1 MNVLLVRPD
10 GVGDEI
16 LCLPVASALR
26 LLLPDARIIFLSSE
40 YAAPI
45 LDHHPDLDEIR
56 TITGREPLR
65 ELVTL
70 FRRAIDAVV
79 FLKPFKRLMWAAFL
93 ARVPIRVATGYRW
106 YSVLAN
112 RRIYEHRKDFSKHE
126 TTYNVGMLAGLGLQ
140 PGIVSPPSL
149 VLTAAER
156 AWGQEQLR
164 GMPTP
169 RVVLHPG
176 GFAARRWRVE
186 HYHSLVGELQR
197 KGVGVV
203 LTGSQAEADM
213 FNQHVINGEPFPTS
227 VLNLM
232 GQLSLRELMAVI
244 AASHAVVSGATGPAH
259 IAAACGVPNVS
270 LFDPRRNNLPTR
282 WQPLGKGVVL
292 RPDVPTCEKCIYEA
306 CPYWDCLDRLTVE
319 TVAQHVT
326 QVAGDPSPLRV
337 LHV

>member
-1 MNVLLVRPD
+1 MNVLIVRPD
-10 GVGDEI
+10 GIGDVV
-16 LCLPVASALR
+16 LSLPVASQLR
-26 LLLPDARIIFLSSE
+26 QLVSGVRIGFLTSPVV
-40 YAAPI
+40 API
-45 LDHHPDLDEIR
+45 LDHHPDVDYVR
-56 TITGREPLR
+56 TIRWTDPLR
-65 ELVTL
+65 DL
-70 FRRAIDAVV
+70 RAAFSDGVEAAI
-79 FLKPFKRLMWAAFL
+79 FLKPFRRLMWAAFL

-112 RRIYEHRKDFSKHE
+112 RRVYEHRKDFSKHE
-126 TTYNVGMLAGLGLQ
+126 TAYNVGMLEGLGLQ
-140 PGIVSPPSL
+140 PGIVFPPSL
-149 VLTAAER
+149 VLTDAER
-156 AWGQEQLR
+156 ARGQERLR

-186 HYHSLVGELQR
+186 HYHSLVRELHR

-213 FNQHVINGEPFPTS
+213 FNQHVNSDAPLPAS

-232 GQLSLRELMAVI
+232 GQLSVRELMAVI

-282 WQPLGKGVVL
+282 WQPLGKGLVL

>member
-1 MNVLLVRPD
+1 MRVLLVRPD
-10 GVGDEI
+10 GIGDEI

-26 LLLPDARIIFLSSE
+26 RLLPEVQIVFLSSE
-40 YAAPI
+40 YAAPV
-45 LDHHPDLDEIR
+45 LAHHPDLDEVW
-56 TITGREPLR
+56 TITGLESLG
-65 ELVTL
+65 ELVSL
-70 FRRAIDAVV
+70 FRRAVDAVV

-106 YSVLAN
+106 YSLLAN
-112 RRIYEHRKDFSKHE
+112 RRVYEHRKDFSKHE
-126 TTYNVGMLAGLGLQ
+126 TAYNVGMLAGLGLQ
-140 PGIVSPPSL
+140 PGSVSPPSL
-149 VLTAAER
+149 VLTDEER
-156 AWGQEQLR
+156 ARGQERLR
-164 GMPTP
+164 GVATS

-186 HYHSLVGELQR
+186 HYHALAHELHR
-197 KGVGVV
+197 KGLGVV
-203 LTGSQAEADM
+203 LTGSQTEAEM
-213 FNQHVINGEPFPTS
+213 FNEQSNRAVPLPAS

-232 GQLSLRELMAVI
+232 GQLSVRELMSVI
-244 AASHAVVSGATGPAH
+244 AAGHAVVCGATGPAH
-259 IAAACGVPNVS
+259 MAAAFGVPNVS

-319 TVAQHVT
+319 AVAQ
-326 QVAGDPSPLRV
+326 QVLQAVGNSSPLKV

>member
-1 MNVLLVRPD
+1 
-10 GVGDEI
+10 
-16 LCLPVASALR
+16 
-26 LLLPDARIIFLSSE
+26 
-40 YAAPI
+40 
-45 LDHHPDLDEIR
+45 
-56 TITGREPLR
+56 
-65 ELVTL
+65 
-70 FRRAIDAVV
+70 V

-112 RRIYEHRKDFSKHE
+112 RRVYEHRKDFSKHE
-126 TTYNVGMLAGLGLQ
+126 TAYNVGMLAGLGLQ

-149 VLTAAER
+149 VLTDEER
-156 AWGQEQLR
+156 ARGHERLR

-169 RVVLHPG
+169 RVLLHPG
-176 GFAARRWRVE
+176 GIAARRWRVE
-186 HYHSLVGELQR
+186 HYHSLVRELHR

-203 LTGSQAEADM
+203 LTGSQTEADM
-213 FNQHVINGEPFPTS
+213 FNQHMNSDAPFPAS

-232 GQLSLRELMAVI
+232 GQLSLRELIAVI

-282 WQPLGKGVVL
+282 WQPLGKGLVL

-306 CPYWDCLDRLTVE
+306 CPYWDCLDRLTVD
-319 TVAQHVT
+319 TVARQVMEVTHQPAPLKVVHV
-326 QVAGDPSPLRV
+326 
-337 LHV
+337 

>member
-1 MNVLLVRPD
+1 
-10 GVGDEI
+10 
-16 LCLPVASALR
+16 
-26 LLLPDARIIFLSSE
+26 
-40 YAAPI
+40 
-45 LDHHPDLDEIR
+45 
-56 TITGREPLR
+56 
-65 ELVTL
+65 
-70 FRRAIDAVV
+70 V
-79 FLKPFKRLMWAAFL
+79 FLKPFKHLMWAAFR

-126 TTYNVGMLAGLGLQ
+126 TAYNVGMLAGLGLE

-149 VLTAAER
+149 VLTDAER
-156 AWGQEQLR
+156 AGGQERLR
-164 GMPTP
+164 SMPP
-169 RVVLHPG
+169 LRVVLHPG
-176 GFAARRWRVE
+176 GFAARRWRIE
-186 HYHSLVGELQR
+186 HYHSLVHELHG

-213 FNQHVINGEPFPTS
+213 FNQHGNSDAPFPAA

-282 WQPLGKGVVL
+282 WQPLGRGVVL
-292 RPDVPTCEKCIYEA
+292 RPEVPTCEKCIYEA
-306 CPYWDCLDRLTVE
+306 CPYWDCLDRLTVG
-319 TVAQHVT
+319 TVAQQVLEVMKQPAPLKVVHV
-326 QVAGDPSPLRV
+326 
-337 LHV
+337 